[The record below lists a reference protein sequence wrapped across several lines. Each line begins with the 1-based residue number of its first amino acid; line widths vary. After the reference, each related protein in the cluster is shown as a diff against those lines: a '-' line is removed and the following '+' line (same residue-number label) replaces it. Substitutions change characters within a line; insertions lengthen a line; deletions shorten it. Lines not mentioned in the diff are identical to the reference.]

1 MSVFHSSD
9 NSLSFGRA
17 ASSRPTD
24 DYFDIDDIIAGD
36 LKVPCKFELPVYR
49 LGFLNKG
56 SEKEHIEVGV
66 SMELPVWLAAVLNS
80 RRRHIVSV
88 ELPKI
93 YKESYR
99 EIVKADANA
108 VDLYKLGPY
117 YYSAGMKLLQLDHP
131 ETEQLSTSL
140 LEVCMFSLCFTIRM
154 VPPCSFVTL
163 ILYSPSQCISEH
175 LFGSKIKC

>member
-1 MSVFHSSD
+1 MSAFNASD
-9 NSLSFGRA
+9 NSLSFARA

-24 DYFDIDDIIAGD
+24 NYFDIDDIIAGD

-56 SEKEHIEVGV
+56 SDKEHIEVGV
-66 SMELPVWLAAVLNS
+66 SMELPVWLAVVLNS
-80 RRRHIVSV
+80 RRRHIISV

-99 EIVKADANA
+99 EIVKADANV

-117 YYSAGMKLLQLDHP
+117 YYAAGIKLLQLDHP

-140 LEVCMFSLCFTIRM
+140 LEVRVVNKITI
-154 VPPCSFVTL
+154 VTSW
-163 ILYSPSQCISEH
+163 ILR
-175 LFGSKIKC
+175 